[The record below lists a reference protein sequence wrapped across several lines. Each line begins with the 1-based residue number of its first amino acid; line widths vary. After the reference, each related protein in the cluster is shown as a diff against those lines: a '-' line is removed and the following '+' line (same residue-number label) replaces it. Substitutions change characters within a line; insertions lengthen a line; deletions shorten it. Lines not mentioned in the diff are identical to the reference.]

1 MHLAVAA
8 HGMPVGII
16 VTKGTSADGKQAE
29 ARIDGIEAKVL
40 LADRGY
46 DSETIVKK
54 AERPECKRL
63 FHHAEIEKFSVNMT
77 RSCINC
83 GTGLKRRF

>member
-1 MHLAVAA
+1 MAA

-40 LADRGY
+40 PADRGY
-46 DSETIVKK
+46 DSEAMVEK
-54 AERPECKRL
+54 AEKAGMQAVIPP
-63 FHHAEIEKFSVNMT
+63 
-77 RSCINC
+77 
-83 GTGLKRRF
+83 RRNRKIQREYDKELYQLRH